1 MGRRGDQNTSS
12 RLSDAE
18 YFAALE
24 ECAAKG
30 NVTASWVLGA
40 AYADGF
46 LRRDDMEDVWLH
58 VRMNRA
64 RAEKLLRFVVDS
76 GESGA
81 ILTLAGVYKGK
92 KVRKALRLERRAWR
106 MGIAYA
112 ANNIAMS
119 YSMLDMPRRC
129 YDWLKRGY
137 AKDRETHAYPLA
149 LCHLVGYGTP
159 RDVKKARSLFV
170 RVIDRGWDTQDGR
183 EKAALFIKMIDRGE
197 APNPPR
203 RGRSIGSL
211 RPKARK
217 ESD

>member
-1 MGRRGDQNTSS
+1 MGRCGNQTVSS

-40 AYADGF
+40 AY
-46 LRRDDMEDVWLH
+46 
-58 VRMNRA
+58 
-64 RAEKLLRFVVDS
+64 
-76 GESGA
+76 
-81 ILTLAGVYKGK
+81 
-92 KVRKALRLERRAWR
+92 
-106 MGIAYA
+106 
-112 ANNIAMS
+112 
-119 YSMLDMPRRC
+119 
-129 YDWLKRGY
+129 
-137 AKDRETHAYPLA
+137 
-149 LCHLVGYGTP
+149 
-159 RDVKKARSLFV
+159 
-170 RVIDRGWDTQDGR
+170 IDC
-183 EKAALFIKMIDRGE
+183 GE

>member
-30 NVTASWVLGA
+30 NGTASWVLGA

-46 LRRDDMEDVWLH
+46 LRRDDLEDVWLR
-58 VRMNRA
+58 VRRNRA

-92 KVRKALRLERRAWR
+92 NVRKALRLERRAWR

-119 YSMLDMPRRC
+119 YSMLDMP
-129 YDWLKRGY
+129 
-137 AKDRETHAYPLA
+137 

-170 RVIDRGWDTQDGR
+170 RGIDRGWDTQDGR

>member
-1 MGRRGDQNTSS
+1 
-12 RLSDAE
+12 
-18 YFAALE
+18 
-24 ECAAKG
+24 
-30 NVTASWVLGA
+30 
-40 AYADGF
+40 
-46 LRRDDMEDVWLH
+46 MEDVWLH
-58 VRMNRA
+58 VRKNRA

-92 KVRKALRLERRAWR
+92 NVRKALRLERRAWR

>member
-1 MGRRGDQNTSS
+1 
-12 RLSDAE
+12 
-18 YFAALE
+18 
-24 ECAAKG
+24 
-30 NVTASWVLGA
+30 
-40 AYADGF
+40 
-46 LRRDDMEDVWLH
+46 
-58 VRMNRA
+58 
-64 RAEKLLRFVVDS
+64 
-76 GESGA
+76 
-81 ILTLAGVYKGK
+81 
-92 KVRKALRLERRAWR
+92 
-106 MGIAYA
+106 
-112 ANNIAMS
+112 MS